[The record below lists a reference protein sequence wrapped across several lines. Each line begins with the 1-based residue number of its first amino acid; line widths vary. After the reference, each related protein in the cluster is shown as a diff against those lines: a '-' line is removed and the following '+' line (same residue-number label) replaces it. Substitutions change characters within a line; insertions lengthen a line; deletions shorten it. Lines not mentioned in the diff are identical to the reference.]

1 MRLRWSFC
9 GSFAIGGPPTLHNP
23 LSRSEVELQPE
34 EPAEE
39 IKRLHRCISDLVS
52 VLALPAIW
60 SGGDPSQ
67 IARTLLDVLQRM
79 LRLDLLY
86 VRLNDSFG
94 EPLELVRVAPAQ
106 NLTAGPQAIV
116 EALKQHLGADPQ
128 KCAPLMRHPAG
139 GADVSIVPLR
149 LGLQSEIGLIVA
161 GAQRADFPGQTE
173 RLLLSV
179 AANQAS
185 IGLQEAQLL
194 SKQKRLASELDQRV
208 AQRTRELAAANAA
221 LTREIAERKLV
232 EERLRQEERE
242 LKSSEAR
249 KAAIL
254 DSALDSIV
262 TIDHQGLITEF
273 NPAAE
278 QTFGYR
284 REHVMGKRLAD
295 VIIPPSQ
302 RVTHGQGFARYLATG
317 EVRVLG
323 RRLETTAVRSDGSEF
338 PIELAITRIP
348 TDGPPAFTGFLRDI
362 TKRKRAEHEL
372 MRSEAFL
379 AEGQRLSST
388 GSFSWRADADVMT
401 WSEEL
406 HRIYEIPQG
415 VPVTLDL
422 ISARVHPDDIPS
434 LSDLIGRA
442 RGAGSNFEFDHR
454 LRMPDGSVKY
464 LHMVAHATR
473 DQNDRLEYI
482 GAIQDVTQRRLADE
496 ALGKARSELAHV
508 ARVTTL
514 GALTASIAHE
524 VNQPLSGII
533 TNASTGLRM
542 LAADPPNVEG
552 ALETVRRTLRDGNR
566 AADVIARLRA
576 LFGKKNFTSESVDL
590 NEAAQE
596 VIALSL
602 SELQRG
608 RVVLRTE
615 LADSLPPVTGD
626 RVQLQQVI
634 LNLFLNASDAMSS
647 VDDRPRHLLI
657 RTEID
662 QADWVRV
669 SVQDAGIGFEP
680 RNVER
685 LFEPFFTTK
694 TSGMGIGLSV
704 SRSIIEGHR
713 GRLWASSND
722 GPGATFAFSIPRG
735 TDAVAGVRRLGG
747 SRVD

>member
-1 MRLRWSFC
+1 MQ
-9 GSFAIGGPPTLHNP
+9 A
-23 LSRSEVELQPE
+23 E
-34 EPAEE
+34 EPVEE

-79 LRLDLLY
+79 LRLDLIY
-86 VRLNDSFG
+86 VRLNDPFGG
-94 EPLELVRVAPAQ
+94 EPVELVRIAQTQNPA
-106 NLTAGPQAIV
+106 AASPREII
-116 EALKQHLGADPQ
+116 EALKQHLGPDPQ
-128 KCAPLMRHPAG
+128 KCAPLMRLPIVEG
-139 GADVSIVPLR
+139 DVSIVPLR
-149 LGLQSEIGLIVA
+149 LGLQSEIGVVVA
-161 GAQRADFPGQTE
+161 GAQRADFPEQTE
-173 RLLLSV
+173 RLLLGV
-179 AANQAS
+179 AVNQAS

-194 SKQKRLASELDQRV
+194 SKQKRLASELDARV
-208 AQRTRELAAANAA
+208 AQRTRELAVANEA
-221 LTREIAERKLV
+221 LTREIAERKLG
-232 EERLRQEERE
+232 
-242 LKSSEAR
+242 EAR

-254 DSALDSIV
+254 NSALDSIV
-262 TIDHQGLITEF
+262 TIDHRGLITEF

-278 QTFGYR
+278 HTFGYR
-284 REHVMGKRLAD
+284 REQVVGKRLAD
-295 VIIPPSQ
+295 VIIPPSL
-302 RVTHGQGFARYLATG
+302 RETHSLGFARYLATG
-317 EVRVLG
+317 EARVLG
-323 RRLETTAVRSDGSEF
+323 KRLETTAVRADGSEF

-362 TKRKRAEHEL
+362 TKRKRAEQEL
-372 MRSEAFL
+372 RRSQAFL

-406 HRIYEIPQG
+406 HRIYEFPRDA
-415 VPVTLDL
+415 PVTLQL
-422 ISARVHPDDIPS
+422 IGARVHPDDMPALNEAI
-434 LSDLIGRA
+434 DRA
-442 RGAGSNFEFDHR
+442 RDAGSNFEHDHR
-454 LRMPDGSVKY
+454 LQMPDRSVKY

-473 DQNDRLEYI
+473 DQDDRLEYI

-542 LAADPPNVEG
+542 LCANPPNVEG
-552 ALETVRRTLRDGNR
+552 AVETVRRTLRDGNR

-576 LFGKKNFTSESVDL
+576 LFGKKNVSGESVDL
-590 NEAAQE
+590 NEAARE

-602 SELQRG
+602 TELQRN
-608 RVVLRTE
+608 RVILRTE
-615 LADSLPPVTGD
+615 FAEGLPPVTGD

-634 LNLFLNASDAMSS
+634 LNLFLNASDAMSG
-647 VDDRPRHLLI
+647 VDDRARQLLI
-657 RTEID
+657 RTDLDEGE
-662 QADWVRV
+662 QVRL
-669 SVQDAGIGFEP
+669 SVQDAGVGLEQSTT
-680 RNVER
+680 ER
-685 LFEPFFTTK
+685 LFEAFFTTK
-694 TSGMGIGLSV
+694 NSGMGIGLSV

-735 TDAVAGVRRLGG
+735 TMQGRCPPP
-747 SRVD
+747 